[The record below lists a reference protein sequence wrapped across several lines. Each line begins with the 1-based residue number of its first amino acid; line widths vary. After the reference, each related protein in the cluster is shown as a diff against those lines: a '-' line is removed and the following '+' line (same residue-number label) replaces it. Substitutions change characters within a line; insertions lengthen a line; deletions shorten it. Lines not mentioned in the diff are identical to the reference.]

1 VFNAEQN
8 RIKKLCDD
16 IGVRAEI
23 MNGDVPSSKRGEI
36 DRKFQNKEID
46 VIIGS
51 PKIASIGFN
60 WEFIKEIIFTS
71 MSYDNSEFSQAMGR
85 GDRGSRTRPLLVYI
99 LTYDTKVEKRIM
111 TILYRKSDE
120 LKKIFSKSS

>member
-1 VFNAEQN
+1 
-8 RIKKLCDD
+8 
-16 IGVRAEI
+16 
-23 MNGDVPSSKRGEI
+23 
-36 DRKFQNKEID
+36 
-46 VIIGS
+46 
-51 PKIASIGFN
+51 
-60 WEFIKEIIFTS
+60 